1 MPHRKP
7 AGWPRYMRSKR
18 LKNGL
23 TGYFW
28 DPPTWARKRKCPVR
42 AEALGTDYATAK
54 ERCDEVLNR
63 QFDAWRTGG
72 EAGQP
77 SAVPG
82 TFNWMVSIYK
92 GHPKYKD
99 KPPRTR
105 KSIDAALALVAKHML
120 KDGRPFGGLTLAS
133 ITPGVA
139 DRLFAKLKEKPGGG
153 ARTRTAVLSMQY
165 CRRAWN
171 VARREKPEQVPLANP
186 FAKMGISYAAERTRP
201 VSHPELVRFVEAADK
216 AGEPSIG
223 TAAMIAFFWL
233 QREIDI
239 LSRLTWNHY
248 RPSEAPDC
256 ARIFHHKT
264 GELVDL
270 PLFDEDGT
278 DLWPELTSRLDNT
291 VRRGT
296 LIVMRDRPDRRRKTF
311 LPWNEHY
318 FRHRVAEIREAA
330 AIDQKAKFMGLRH
343 GGNVEGAEAGLTDAQ
358 LRALSG
364 HRTTAALLRSAQTTK
379 QQRRAG
385 ARMRLE
391 ARTKKGNLSE

>member
-1 MPHRKP
+1 MPRRKP
-7 AGWPRYMRSKR
+7 PGWPRYMRSKR
-18 LKNGL
+18 LKSGS

-28 DPPTWARKRKCPVR
+28 EPPTWARKGKCPVR

-54 ERCDEVLNR
+54 QRCDDMLNS
-63 QFDAWRTGG
+63 QFDAWRTGA
-72 EAGQP
+72 EARGP

-82 TFNWMVSIYK
+82 TFDWMVSVYK
-92 GHPKYKD
+92 ANPKYKD
-99 KPPRTR
+99 KPPRTQ
-105 KSIDAALALVAKHML
+105 KSIDAALALVAKHVL
-120 KDGRPFGGLTLAS
+120 KDGRTFGALALSS
-133 ITPGVA
+133 ITPGAA

-153 ARTRTAVLSMQY
+153 TRIRTALLSMQY

-186 FAKMGISYAAERTRP
+186 FTKMDINYRAERTRP

-233 QREIDI
+233 QRETDI

-248 RPSEAPDC
+248 RPSDAPDC

-264 GELVDL
+264 GELIDL
-270 PLFDEDGT
+270 PLFDDDGT
-278 DLWPELTSRLDNT
+278 VLWPELTGRLDHT

-296 LIVMRDRPDRRRKTF
+296 LIVMRDRPDKRRKTF
-311 LPWNEHY
+311 LTWNEHS
-318 FRHRVAEIREAA
+318 FRHRVADIREAA
-330 AIDQKAKFMGLRH
+330 GIDPTAKFMGLRH

-358 LRALSG
+358 LR
-364 HRTTAALLRSAQTTK
+364 
-379 QQRRAG
+379 
-385 ARMRLE
+385 
-391 ARTKKGNLSE
+391 